1 MTTATDFE
9 VVAELFDIRQ
19 FATRRAFDPH
29 VVGGLLVGCLLTRRK
44 CLWSTTKEFFHRSL
58 PYIIQI
64 SWALYHNVCDCNGF
78 VTFVA
83 TKCADAA
90 GCVSTSYFLRHVMML
105 RTYYKKGAT
114 LCRINST
121 VSMIKLL
128 HWLIPWL
135 LGIVW
140 SPKKMANLSPHS

>member
-1 MTTATDFE
+1 MITTATDFE
-9 VVAELFDIRQ
+9 VVAELFDICQ

-78 VTFVA
+78 VIIVA
-83 TKCADAA
+83 TKCADA
-90 GCVSTSYFLRHVMML
+90 VETHLLRLYPSQSQSDGIVLMNHVMIQH
-105 RTYYKKGAT
+105 TYYKK
-114 LCRINST
+114 
-121 VSMIKLL
+121 V
-128 HWLIPWL
+128 
-135 LGIVW
+135 
-140 SPKKMANLSPHS
+140 PHYGVPTRPFR